1 MSFRDQVLSAT
12 EFRVIVYFLNEASKV
27 TQGLNWEFRV
37 ENLEKRFFMFSHWLA
52 LSLLIKSLVLP
63 QLSPAV
69 DLLPSLAG
77 RARLG
82 AS

>member
-1 MSFRDQVLSAT
+1 MSFKDRILTGT

-27 TQGLNWEFRV
+27 NQGLNWEFRV
-37 ENLEKRFFMFSHWLA
+37 ENIEKRFFMFSRWLA
-52 LSLLIKSLVLP
+52 LSLLIKLLVLL

-69 DLLPSLAG
+69 DLFHSLAG
-77 RARLG
+77 CARFG